1 MLVILE
7 FEANN
12 LYILSF
18 FVIVPTP
25 SLDVTLSRQ
34 SDYLAGSELTIT
46 CDITIDPHVNT
57 PFIIN
62 TIWVMLNELNIELR
76 TLNKSYI
83 NGQSRISVNNPS
95 LISYNKYQSQVQ
107 FSTLSSSMDSG
118 MYTCIV
124 NVIPVAGY
132 YYVYTANMTNIT
144 TNLTVIGMTMILV
157 LLL

>member
-1 MLVILE
+1 MLLKIHYVFLE
-7 FEANN
+7 VF
-12 LYILSF
+12 
-18 FVIVPTP
+18 TP
-25 SLDVTLSRQ
+25 FLNVTLSRP
-34 SDYLAGSELTIT
+34 SDYLAGSELALT

-62 TIWVMLNELNIELR
+62 TIWVMLNEMNNEIR
-76 TLNKSYI
+76 TLNESYR
-83 NGQSRISVNNPS
+83 NGQSRFSVNNSS

-132 YYVYTANMTNIT
+132 CYVYAPNVTKIT
-144 TNLTVIGMTMILV
+144 TNLTVIGTIMILV
-157 LLL
+157 ILLQ

>member
-1 MLVILE
+1 M
-7 FEANN
+7 
-12 LYILSF
+12 
-18 FVIVPTP
+18 
-25 SLDVTLSRQ
+25 
-34 SDYLAGSELTIT
+34 TIT
-46 CDITIDPHVNT
+46 CDITIDPQVNT

-62 TIWVMLNELNIELR
+62 TIWLMLDDINNEIR
-76 TLNKSYI
+76 TLNESYI
-83 NGQSRISVNNPS
+83 NEQSRISVNNSS

-144 TNLTVIGMTMILV
+144 TNLTVIGMCSLFS
-157 LLL
+157 